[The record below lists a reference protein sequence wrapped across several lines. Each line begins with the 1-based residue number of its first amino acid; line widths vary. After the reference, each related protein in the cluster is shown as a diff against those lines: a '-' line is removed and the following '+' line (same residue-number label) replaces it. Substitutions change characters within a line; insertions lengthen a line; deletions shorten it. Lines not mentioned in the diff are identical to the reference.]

1 MNRFALI
8 AATGFLALMLTACGD
23 NGSSKPAEDTTTTG
37 TVVEQPKA
45 DDAAAKTDA
54 TTTDATTTDADKAAG
69 SEEQKAT
76 EESH

>member
-1 MNRFALI
+1 MVMNRFALI

-23 NGSSKPAEDTTTTG
+23 NGSSKPAEDTTTTTG

-45 DDAAAKTDA
+45 DDAAK
-54 TTTDATTTDADKAAG
+54 TDADKAAG
-69 SEEQKAT
+69 PEEQKAT

>member
-8 AATGFLALMLTACGD
+8 AATGFLALILTACGD

-45 DDAAAKTDA
+45 DDAAK
-54 TTTDATTTDADKAAG
+54 TDADKAAG
-69 SEEQKAT
+69 SEEHKAT